1 MNRHHDVIMRTTID
15 IKDAILREL
24 KEHAKKRGC
33 SLRAATEEVLLT
45 GLARKSKKSSVD
57 NFVVAPHRLGIK
69 PGFQGVSLNQV
80 YDQLE
85 VEDDAANK

>member
-1 MNRHHDVIMRTTID
+1 MRTTID

-24 KEHAKKRGC
+24 KEHARKHGL
-33 SLRAATEEVLLT
+33 SLRAAVEDILSV
-45 GLARKSKKSSVD
+45 GLARQSKANARE
-57 NFVVAPHRLGIK
+57 NFCVMPHRLGVK

-85 VEDDAANK
+85 VEDDAAQ